1 MVLLTELIKESLE
14 GKLSDQIRTSLASED
29 GEMNEMNSFSIKDML
44 FPQRSHIGYSIYS
57 PTVFSTRPFDKT
69 KGLSTIWKTKISRN
83 NAPKYIVDDSSKSNM
98 NVTDILRKG
107 NVTWEKELP
116 DIGTVQIANI
126 RGIKYMKIISSV
138 EGETLTTYVFY

>member
-1 MVLLTELIKESLE
+1 MPTLTDLIKESLE
-14 GKLSDQIRTSLASED
+14 GKLSDQIRASLEAD
-29 GEMNEMNSFSIKDML
+29 GNEMNEMNSFSVKDML
-44 FPQRSHIGYSIYS
+44 FPQQSHIGYSIYS
-57 PTVFSTRPFDKT
+57 PTVFSAKPFDKT

-83 NAPKYIVDDSSKSNM
+83 NVPKYIVDDSSKSNM

-126 RGIKYMKIISSV
+126 RGIKYMKIFS
-138 EGETLTTYVFY
+138 T